1 MVQKF
6 GRILALLFT
15 NTSRNQTRPKL
26 AFKCPKRLHAFNKK
40 EKKKSEHLKKE
51 QHFILSF
58 ILHLY
63 ATYTCFIRHTI
74 SLDNGGTQKTHSIL

>member
-26 AFKCPKRLHAFNKK
+26 AFKCPKRLHAFNKE
-40 EKKKSEHLKKE
+40 EKKKIRASEKE
-51 QHFILSF
+51 TAFYSEF
-58 ILHLY
+58 
-63 ATYTCFIRHTI
+63 YTAPVCNVHMFH
-74 SLDNGGTQKTHSIL
+74 